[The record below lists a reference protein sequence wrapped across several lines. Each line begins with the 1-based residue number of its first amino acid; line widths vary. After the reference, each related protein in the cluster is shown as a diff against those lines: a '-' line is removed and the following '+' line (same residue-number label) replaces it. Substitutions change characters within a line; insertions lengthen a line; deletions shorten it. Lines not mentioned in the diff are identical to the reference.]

1 MFGDKDMYLIS
12 VYFDEKTNRILQ
24 RYINQIAAKTGNTF
38 MTDNHV
44 PPHMTISAIEARS
57 VQILKP
63 VFSGLQGKI
72 RQGKI
77 QFVSVGQLLP
87 YVMYV
92 TPVLNEYLLD
102 VSKQVYEAVKDISE
116 TTVSRYYQPLSWLP
130 HVTVG
135 KKLDKEQM
143 IKALGVLQDGFTPFD
158 ATVTEIG
165 LAKVNPHEDVERF
178 ELVDVL

>member
-1 MFGDKDMYLIS
+1 MYLIS
-12 VYFDEKTNRILQ
+12 VYFDEKTNLILQ
-24 RYINQIAAKTGNTF
+24 RYINKIAAKTGNTF

-63 VFSGLQGKI
+63 VFIGLQGKI

-77 QFVSVGQLLP
+77 KFVSVGQLLP

-102 VSKQVYEAVKDISE
+102 VSKQVYEAVKDIPE
-116 TTVSRYYQPLSWLP
+116 TAVSRYYQPLSWLP

-143 IKALGVLQDGFTPFD
+143 IKALGVLQEGFAPFD
-158 ATVTEIG
+158 ATVTQIG

-178 ELVDVL
+178 ELVDA

>member
-1 MFGDKDMYLIS
+1 MYLIS

-24 RYINQIAAKTGNTF
+24 RYINQIATKTGNTF

-57 VQILKP
+57 VEILRPAFTDLK
-63 VFSGLQGKI
+63 GKIKQGKI
-72 RQGKI
+72 CFI
-77 QFVSVGQLLP
+77 SVGQLLP

-102 VSKQVYEAVKDISE
+102 VSKQVCEAVKDIPE
-116 TTVSRYYQPLSWLP
+116 TAISKYYQPLSWLP
-130 HVTVG
+130 HVTMG

-143 IKALGVLQDGFTPFD
+143 IKALGVLQDGFAPFE

-178 ELVDVL
+178 QLR